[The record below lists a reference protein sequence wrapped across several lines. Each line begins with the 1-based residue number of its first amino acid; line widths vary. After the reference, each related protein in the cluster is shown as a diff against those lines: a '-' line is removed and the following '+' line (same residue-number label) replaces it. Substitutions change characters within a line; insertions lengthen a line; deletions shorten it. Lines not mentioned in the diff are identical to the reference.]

1 MMDKEMIRKT
11 LDAKAQKTAFTIR
24 LCAYIALMTVHT
36 VSAVTLFHDYP
47 NELIKALVPFNLIAT
62 ISGVG
67 LCAFSAIRYR
77 RILKKA
83 PKFIPVDCYCKES
96 RVKGFMSYFIV
107 ELKHENKRITGETN
121 AIFGEYS
128 IHANVGE
135 YIHKWVKAA
144 YDPETG
150 EVLVFQI
157 NE

>member
-1 MMDKEMIRKT
+1 MIRKT
-11 LDAKAQKTAFTIR
+11 LDVKAQKTAFTIR
-24 LCAYIALMTVHT
+24 LCASIALIAVNT

-83 PKFIPVDCYCKES
+83 PMFIPVDCYLKES
-96 RVKGFMSYFIV
+96 RVKGFRSYFIV
-107 ELKHENKRITGETN
+107 EIKHENKRITGET
-121 AIFGEYS
+121 APVFGEYS
-128 IHANVGE
+128 IHANVSE
-135 YIHKWVKAA
+135 HIHKWVKAA

-150 EVLVFQI
+150 EVLVFPI